1 MSKKMSKDETSD
13 NNISDEELSDSD
25 NENVEQ
31 IIETKKKLVIQDYH
45 VALFER
51 LEELS
56 TLDEDLNNAKEEYLA
71 KIKQISSERK
81 KVKRIINNINKKI
94 PKAMENAILKAKK
107 EKRQR
112 KGPNN
117 GGFVKVKKVPIKL
130 VKYLGLEDGA
140 QLTRPQEIHLIN
152 EKFKKD
158 GLRDGKR
165 VLLTKEVAK
174 FFGKKVDKKTKKY
187 IIEFSKLQTFLAD
200 IHKEEEKE
208 EKEKKE
214 KMLTV

>member
-1 MSKKMSKDETSD
+1 MSKKMSKDKTSD

-25 NENVEQ
+25 NENVEKTK
-31 IIETKKKLVIQDYH
+31 ETKKKLFIQDYH
-45 VALFER
+45 LALFEC
-51 LEELS
+51 
-56 TLDEDLNNAKEEYLA
+56 LDQLNSLDDDLNNAKEEYLS
-71 KIKQISSERK
+71 KLKQIATGKK
-81 KVKRIINNINKKI
+81 KVKRNINNINKKI

-117 GGFVKVKKVPIKL
+117 GGFVKVKRVPKKL
-130 VKYLGLEDGA
+130 IQYLGLEDGA

-165 VLLTKEVAK
+165 VVLTKEVAK

-187 IIEFSKLQTFLAD
+187 IIEFSGLQTFLAD
-200 IHKEEEKE
+200 IHKDEEENNSNT
-208 EKEKKE
+208 
-214 KMLTV
+214 LTV